1 MKFNFNED
9 EVRNL
14 YKVYIRD
21 VYSNNISSATYD
33 VSILAHVSRK
43 PRKPL
48 VNLHLDTEEFKCTKL
63 FVAREALFI

>member
-1 MKFNFNED
+1 MC
-9 EVRNL
+9 
-14 YKVYIRD
+14 IRD

-43 PRKPL
+43 RRKPFVSAKPLL
-48 VNLHLDTEEFKCTKL
+48 VNLHPNTEEFKCTKR